1 MTNKQSAVL
10 YIDILGFSA
19 LTRGLVG
26 EITDSDYQ
34 AYNLTTVEDKNCVVL
49 AAKILSEF
57 RNVLGDTQKKYPS
70 IQICQMSDCA
80 FVWTEDVKVFL
91 PAVHYIMWNMIQ
103 NKGILCRG
111 GVSYGEIIEVDT
123 IYKFGKT
130 IVGDAATNAA
140 KNESRLKG
148 PRISMDANFPDAI
161 WDAFTDDLFIQSTAN
176 DLFHAITSEVDLSEE
191 NEYRWFLFDDDYLIK
206 TLGKSLSF
214 DDCVEL
220 TKQRLKLSNMVK
232 FHPRMGWNTRS
243 AEGMTHLRAGLLS
256 LSKNELLRVLH
267 SMESSVIPDNGR
279 ALARYEKANDR
290 IDNDRY
296 FSISQRDD
304 FDRYIRDVE

>member
-1 MTNKQSAVL
+1 M
-10 YIDILGFSA
+10 
-19 LTRGLVG
+19 G
-26 EITDSDYQ
+26 EISDLDYQ
-34 AYNLTTVEDKNCVVL
+34 AYNLTTEEDKTCVVL

-57 RNVLGDTQKKYPS
+57 RSVLGVTQKKYLA

-80 FVWTEDVKVFL
+80 FVWTEDVKEFI
-91 PAVHYIMWNMIQ
+91 PAVHCIMWNMIQ

-161 WDAFTDDLFIQSTAN
+161 WNAFTDDLFIQSTAN
-176 DLFHAITSEVDLSEE
+176 DLFYAITSEVDLSEE
-191 NEYRWFLFDDDYLIK
+191 NEYRWFLFDDDYFIK
-206 TLGKSLSF
+206 TLGKPLSYS
-214 DDCVEL
+214 DCVEL
-220 TKQRLKLSNMVK
+220 TKQRLKLADMIK

-243 AEGMTHLRAGLLS
+243 SDSMTHLRAGLFS
-256 LSKNELLRVLH
+256 LSKNEIQGVLH
-267 SMESSVIPDNGR
+267 SMESSVIPNNGR
-279 ALARYEKANDR
+279 TLTRYEKANDR
-290 IDNDRY
+290 IANDKY
-296 FSISQRDD
+296 FSISQKED
-304 FDRYIRDVE
+304 FDKFISDVE